1 MLRLPEAKEMAKGV
15 YMANTDSRVNLIQN
29 RRASPDSE
37 LAAAAAIDAIARIG
51 DLRVAGRV
59 AAESKR

>member
-37 LAAAAAIDAIARIG
+37 LAAAAIDAIARIG